1 MSSYGNQGYW
11 MPYEAAKA
19 LAATFCWRIRY
30 ALTPLFGTDFPDMC
44 LSPQQSGFGQMLI
57 DACVIEQAAR
67 NAQRYR
73 MLELQSKAN
82 NKSGMTLAPESSF
95 KSSPSSVSSSVP
107 KSRGRGRPRSSSALT
122 RKAESVN
129 ASSDHQGARR
139 TDDDDDSEESS
150 CPSHRLLTG
159 TVSPSQRGSS
169 SFTPINGAPPLPSSL
184 NRAHEHAGVKT
195 DDHYN
200 SSLSPSSTPPPKS
213 RKRPFLPSPS
223 KILAAVSGS
232 RRRRILPSKCRH
244 SPLDNDSDDEYDSSN
259 AEKSSRSRHYR
270 HRRAA
275 KDNSSVSATLSDTTD
290 SDLSSASF
298 SSSYLSSFTEEDD
311 NDESEGEEDPHS
323 RKQRHTSLS
332 QSPSSSPS
340 SSSSLSPSRNVAA
353 RRLTREVKA
362 AQALLSLQLQGGGE
376 ANSNSSNDRRDFMK
390 LSRFSRPERVRA
402 AGVIDEDETRARK
415 RLRRAS
421 A

>member
-1 MSSYGNQGYW
+1 